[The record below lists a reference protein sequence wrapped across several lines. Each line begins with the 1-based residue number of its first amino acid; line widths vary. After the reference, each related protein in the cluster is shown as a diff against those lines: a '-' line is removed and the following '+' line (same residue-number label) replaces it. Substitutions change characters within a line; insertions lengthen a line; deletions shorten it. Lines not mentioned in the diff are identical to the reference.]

1 MDKERVFGNDFIPL
15 NNGMKFNSGYKA
27 IILEIIKPDIRFF
40 VNAKIY
46 TIPFR
51 DFIVVTKEK
60 TKL

>member
-1 MDKERVFGNDFIPL
+1 MFGNDFIPL